1 MQLGTRE
8 KQVVVDTKENGLH
21 FGQEK
26 NVYNITMERIYNIN
40 NHKHGLKQRIQFTEY
55 SAML

>member
-8 KQVVVDTKENGLH
+8 KQIVVELKKYGIH
-21 FGQEK
+21 FGREQ
-26 NVYNITMERIYNIN
+26 NVYNITMDRTYNIN
-40 NHKHGLKQRIQFTEY
+40 NHKHGLKRRIQFTEY